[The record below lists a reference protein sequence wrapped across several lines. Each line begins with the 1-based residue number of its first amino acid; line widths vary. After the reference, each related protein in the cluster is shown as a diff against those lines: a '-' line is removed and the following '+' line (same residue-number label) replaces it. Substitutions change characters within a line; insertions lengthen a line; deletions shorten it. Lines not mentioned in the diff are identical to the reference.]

1 MGEDFLRG
9 LKPWV
14 EHRGHRSYIMY
25 HGTTLEAARDI
36 KRNGFRRSSGGMLGP
51 GVYVSR
57 SVDKAKRY
65 PLKPDPD
72 ERLAII
78 KLKVRVG
85 KVKRIDRQDH
95 PLQETWHKHGYDT
108 AWVPPNCG
116 MVPSGLEED
125 CVWDPARIEVLEMWE
140 VERRTKDE
148 SLCRIM

>member
-1 MGEDFLRG
+1 MNKDFERG
-9 LKPWV
+9 LSSLL
-14 EHRGHRSYIMY
+14 EHGGRRSYIMY
-25 HGTTLEAARDI
+25 HGTTLEAAQEI
-36 KRNGFRRSSGGMLGP
+36 KSNGFRRSSDGMLGP

-72 ERLAII
+72 ERLAIL

-85 KVKRIDRQDH
+85 KVKKIDKQGH
-95 PLQETWHKHGYDT
+95 PLQKTWHRNGYDT

-125 CVWDPARIEVLEMWE
+125 CVWDPNRIEVLDMWE
-140 VERRTKDE
+140 VERETND
-148 SLCRIM
+148 SSMCRIV